1 MGPTK
6 VGSSCSLA
14 DQPDDLLSRRGRAS
28 ARIGIQGRTCDIL
41 RSSAVCGS
49 IRTRRRVF
57 LSEGPRRLVT
67 VSCVRKK
74 GMINFELLG
83 GLAVLPAI
91 ASPSLGR

>member
-41 RSSAVCGS
+41 RSSGYAVCEN
-49 IRTRRRVF
+49 IKT
-57 LSEGPRRLVT
+57 
-67 VSCVRKK
+67 
-74 GMINFELLG
+74 
-83 GLAVLPAI
+83 
-91 ASPSLGR
+91 